1 MLDMYSEKLVRRK
14 PSTKTIVLKAAIA
27 TLTMFLAY
35 LVFYIFSSSLQLIG
49 FMPIAVAAIIFVGWK
64 AFTFFNTEYEYTV
77 TNGSLD
83 IDKIVA
89 KKSRKRLCTVLA
101 KNIETLAPYT
111 PDYRGA
117 YDTGAFKETID
128 ARSDEIIGRIVPNL
142 QNNVGNGDAQID
154 EIGGIRRYFALRL
167 GGVLLRD
174 DERRETQGEY
184 DDEKDRQG
192 IFRNHKRSIDRK
204 RG

>member
-49 FMPIAVAAIIFVGWK
+49 FMPIAVAAILFVGWK

-128 ARSDEIIGRIVPNL
+128 ARSDEKNEEGVWYVVGEATKGGRVRILFEPDDRALYIFERNIPL
-142 QNNVGNGDAQID
+142 HMPYRPAID
-154 EIGGIRRYFALRL
+154 ESKI
-167 GGVLLRD
+167 
-174 DERRETQGEY
+174 
-184 DDEKDRQG
+184 
-192 IFRNHKRSIDRK
+192 
-204 RG
+204 